1 MRTKVV
7 FGVLLAVLVLSSA
20 LVVQADPFVRPPEV
34 FGTNWWSVFPYQR
47 NIDMNFT
54 NNPESSPGSG
64 IPGATYE
71 GTLDSSL
78 LDSDFVTLSYSASW
92 FPNKL
97 GIDNTLGTTSLFGQ
111 ATFHIDD
118 LPDLSRSK
126 EVWVEVTY
134 PQGQIGSFT
143 MNVQNQV
150 GYVVTAFGGPPD
162 LILTNGL
169 ALQDKEWGITTNPPS
184 EDVIISFFAPAGQ
197 SVFIDELHIATEC
210 PEPSTFGLLVAGGV
224 AGLYLLRRRRSR
236 TF

>member
-1 MRTKVV
+1 
-7 FGVLLAVLVLSSA
+7 LLAVLVLSSA
-20 LVVQADPFVRPPEV
+20 LVVQADPFVRPPEI

-47 NIDMNFT
+47 NIDMTFT
-54 NNPESSPGSG
+54 NNPQSSPGSG

-78 LDSDFVTLSYSASW
+78 LDSDFAILSYSASW
-92 FPNKL
+92 FTNKL
-97 GIDNTLGTTSLFGQ
+97 GKVGIDNTLGTTSLFGQ

-134 PQGQIGSFT
+134 PQGQMGSFT
-143 MNVQNQV
+143 LNVQDQV
-150 GYVVTAFGGPPD
+150 GYVVTAFGGPAD

-169 ALQDKEWGITTNPPS
+169 GLRDEEWGITTNPPS

-197 SVFIDELHIATEC
+197 SVYIDELHIATEC

-224 AGLYLLRRRRSR
+224 AGLYLLRRRRSQAS
-236 TF
+236 